1 MKRALLAACCLLFL
15 SAGSQTFVAAQA
27 PQQEQ
32 KVDAPEP
39 KAVPASRQQHSAAP
53 QTGPQASRTLTQAEA
68 EAIAIKNNPQI
79 TIGKLRALIA
89 QQYVREVRSLLMPT
103 VVGDLTAVD
112 AEPGSRLTAGLLN
125 NPTLFPRAAGGVFVS
140 QLISDFGHTTNLLS
154 SSKYRAKAEDEN
166 SVATIADIKL
176 AVDRAFYSALEDF
189 ALLTVAEETVKARQ
203 VFVDKIDALLRS
215 KLKSEV
221 DLSFAKVDLA
231 RAQLLQLEAQNNFQA
246 SLASLSAL
254 LGYPDQ
260 QNFQLVETPQELASP
275 SPAVEPLIVQAFQKR
290 PELAALQAEV
300 LASEKNAR
308 AEDDLWMPTISALG
322 AAGGAPVRDDHIT
335 PNWYGA
341 AGVNVQIPLFNG
353 FLYNARAKTADLQTD
368 VARQQLSDQ
377 RNTISRD
384 VRISWQGTQQAFA
397 RLAVTAQLEE
407 QANLALDLATQR
419 YTLGLG
425 SIVELSQAQLGKT
438 EADIAQTDARYQYRL
453 SQILLAYT
461 TGTPR

>member
-1 MKRALLAACCLLFL
+1 MKCALLGACCLLFL
-15 SAGSQTFVAAQA
+15 SAGSQTFAVEQA
-27 PQQEQ
+27 PQEEQ
-32 KVDAPEP
+32 KVDTPEP
-39 KAVPASRQQHSAAP
+39 KTVPASEQPQSTAP
-53 QTGPQASRTLTQAEA
+53 QTAQPSRTLTQAEA
-68 EAIAIKNNPQI
+68 EAIAIKSNPQI

-89 QQYVREVRSLLMPT
+89 LQYVREVRSLLMPT

-112 AEPGSRLTAGLLN
+112 AEPGSRITAGLLN
-125 NPTLFPRAAGGVFVS
+125 NPALFPRAAGGVFVS
-140 QLISDFGHTTNLLS
+140 QLISDFGRTTNLLS

-176 AVDRAFYSALEDF
+176 AVDRAFYGALEDF
-189 ALLTVAEETVKARQ
+189 ALLKVAEETVKARQ
-203 VFVDKIDALLRS
+203 VSVDKIDALLRS

-254 LGYPDQ
+254 LGYPDE
-260 QNFQLVETPQELASP
+260 QNFQLAETPQELASP
-275 SPAVEPLIVQAFQKR
+275 APAVEPLIAEAFQQR

-300 LASEKNAR
+300 TASEKNAR
-308 AEDDLWMPTISALG
+308 AEHDLWMPTISALG
-322 AAGGAPVRDDHIT
+322 AAGGTPVRDDHIT

-353 FLYNARAKTADLQTD
+353 FLYNARAKAADLQTD
-368 VARQQLSDQ
+368 VVRQQLSDQ

-384 VRISWQGTQQAFA
+384 VRISWQGTQEAFA
-397 RLAVTAQLEE
+397 RLAVTRQLEE

-419 YTLGLG
+419 YNLGLG

-453 SQILLAYT
+453 SQLILAYT
-461 TGTPR
+461 TASTP